1 MSFSLYYDA
10 RRDYP
15 LTESEI
21 AESNKIIEK
30 YCDSFTLK
38 GQAEEFCVYPGYDER
53 SVFYGSTK
61 LPDNSWEAFSGN
73 ENIKSVTIPESVAS
87 IGYGAFRGCANLFE
101 SDTEDVTGGF
111 TWLSSIQ
118 SRN

>member
-30 YCDSFTLK
+30 YCDSFPFK
-38 GQAEEFCVYPGYDER
+38 GEAEEFCVYPGYDEK
-53 SVFYGSTK
+53 SVFYDSTK
-61 LPDNSWEAFSGN
+61 LPDNSEEDFIDALEQWTACLSEIHTEISA
-73 ENIKSVTIPESVAS
+73 ARY
-87 IGYGAFRGCANLFE
+87 GYAVGVEKG
-101 SDTEDVTGGF
+101 TG
-111 TWLSSIQ
+111 
-118 SRN
+118 R

>member
-15 LTESEI
+15 LTESET

-30 YCDSFTLK
+30 YCDSFPFK
-38 GQAEEFCVYPGYDER
+38 GEAEEFCVYPGYDES

-61 LPDNSWEAFSGN
+61 LPDFSEDALLSAVQHWTSCLSEIHEVIKDCEWSVNLDDN
-73 ENIKSVTIPESVAS
+73 ELVWTDDGWWFPE
-87 IGYGAFRGCANLFE
+87 E
-101 SDTEDVTGGF
+101 
-111 TWLSSIQ
+111 
-118 SRN
+118 

>member
-21 AESNKIIEK
+21 NESNKIIEK

-38 GQAEEFCVYPGYDER
+38 GQAEEFCVYPGFDEK

-61 LPDNSWEAFSGN
+61 LPDNSEDDFIDALEQWTACLSEIH
-73 ENIKSVTIPESVAS
+73 EVIKECEWSVT
-87 IGYGAFRGCANLFE
+87 LD
-101 SDTEDVTGGF
+101 DTELVWTDSGWWF
-111 TWLSSIQ
+111 PEE
-118 SRN
+118 